1 MRPIVDARCAV
12 VAAEQLGL
20 ISLGQARALGL
31 SDDATY
37 RRVRCGRWI
46 QVLPEVFCIG
56 GAPPSYRQK
65 VMSATMW
72 CGDGSAASG
81 WTAAALR
88 GLDGFPQTR
97 IEISTINERRP
108 RLGLT
113 VHQVDRHLL
122 RDVVNVPGVP
132 ATSPRRTLLDL
143 AAHHPHKLTGAFD
156 QCLLRRLV
164 DDREMWLFLEESWT
178 FGRRGIGRLRRAVME
193 RTDGPGSRSALELAM
208 KRLLDTRGLPKPER
222 EYRVTLPN
230 GIRIHIDFAYPAA
243 HLAVETDGYAWH
255 SSRQAFERDRERDAL
270 LQSMGWRVLRFTWA
284 QIKWRPD
291 YVASTIRT
299 HLTRVS
305 SELRIAQLS

>member
-1 MRPIVDARCAV
+1 
-12 VAAEQLGL
+12 
-20 ISLGQARALGL
+20 
-31 SDDATY
+31 
-37 RRVRCGRWI
+37 
-46 QVLPEVFCIG
+46 
-56 GAPPSYRQK
+56 
-65 VMSATMW
+65 
-72 CGDGSAASG
+72 
-81 WTAAALR
+81 
-88 GLDGFPQTR
+88 
-97 IEISTINERRP
+97 
-108 RLGLT
+108 
-113 VHQVDRHLL
+113 
-122 RDVVNVPGVP
+122 
-132 ATSPRRTLLDL
+132 
-143 AAHHPHKLTGAFD
+143 
-156 QCLLRRLV
+156 
-164 DDREMWLFLEESWT
+164 
-178 FGRRGIGRLRRAVME
+178 ME